1 MEKIIIFKE
10 VHQRWN
16 SSWRVSVSWS
26 REVQNFVLAGKLTE
40 WTEQSTCKAT
50 AHTGSSCLTFTV
62 EKVIAQDNWG
72 SPAER
77 PTCAKH
83 WPWGYKQTGCEKLC
97 MAWDWQLG
105 WGGQPWQRR
114 GGWRLIRIIPS
125 VETGSYRYVGSALL
139 LPVTLK
145 CNFPSGNNL

>member
-1 MEKIIIFKE
+1 MREKIIIFKE

-26 REVQNFVLAGKLTE
+26 REIQNFVLAGKLTE

-77 PTCAKH
+77 LVIAHLNKALAL
-83 WPWGYKQTGCEKLC
+83 GRQTNWLWKAVYGMRLAAGLGRTAMTEK
-97 MAWDWQLG
+97 G
-105 WGGQPWQRR
+105 WLKINKNYTVCRDRFLQICGF
-114 GGWRLIRIIPS
+114 S
-125 VETGSYRYVGSALL
+125 SAF
-139 LPVTLK
+139 T
-145 CNFPSGNNL
+145 SHS